1 MTSPGDRALHAAEGL
16 RRALTQVADA
26 LAAPNLET
34 LLAGE
39 AAVES
44 ALANLPNLTALSA
57 DERTRVRLELERARA
72 SLLRCRRLGAALTD
86 FTRASL
92 DAQGHN
98 ATYGRDVLTS
108 RLSGRS
114 LNARA

>member
-16 RRALTQVADA
+16 RQALTQVADA
-26 LAAPNLET
+26 LAAPNVDT

-39 AAVES
+39 TAVES
-44 ALANLPNLTALSA
+44 ALADLPNLNGLSA
-57 DERTRVRLELERARA
+57 DERARVRLELERARA
-72 SLLRCRRLGAALTD
+72 ALVRCRRLGAALTE
-86 FTRASL
+86 FTRSSL

-98 ATYGRDVLTS
+98 ATYGRDVLAS